1 MKFIF
6 LLFILCSSSL
16 VLANSQ
22 QLEKALSEQK
32 ARDQK
37 VLDGYKKKN
46 PGWQKAPNDAYEKFY
61 TDWARKALSGELKLR
76 ENFCK
81 TDKSLCPTEKEK
93 KASTAQTNV
102 AIGLISMQNQ
112 LAKNPQIDTA
122 TRRKVMNEAERA
134 ANITLCS
141 RHNKK
146 CDDLSDVDKK
156 AAQLEIRRD
165 KEIATLELKFTQ
177 SHPKAKK
184 GDVPLKDFKV
194 DLEKQRLEKTLG
206 LLKELCELNPDD
218 AVFCL
223 SDKQKEEMKVDSQ
236 GDECREERV
245 HQLYTILKSGAEE
258 KEETLLS
265 KHDDE
270 WYETLDCKKLLAL
283 DKKDFTPPPVKEEV
297 KEEVVIEEKK
307 PEVIV
312 TPPPVEEKREVAS
325 TEVAVVQD
333 EENED
338 EKSPRNYNAET
349 CDWVTDLPRRIVHGP
364 SCGRYNNSICTGYVV
379 CDQKVGGGKFVRMST
394 CGPEYCGASKRDA
407 VNCTKQGSY
416 FSRKP
421 ADETRE
427 FVTPK
432 LKKIFSG
439 AIQE

>member
-1 MKFIF
+1 MKLIF
-6 LLFILCSSSL
+6 LFLILYSSSWTW
-16 VLANSQ
+16 ASSQ
-22 QLEKALSEQK
+22 KLRTALSEQK

-37 VLDGYKKKN
+37 ILDDYKKKN
-46 PGWQKAPNDAYEKFY
+46 PQWQKAPNDAYEKFY
-61 TDWARKALSGELKLR
+61 TDWARKALSDELKIR
-76 ENFCK
+76 ESFCK
-81 TDKSLCPTEKEK
+81 TDKNLCPTEKEK

-112 LAKNPQIDTA
+112 LAKNPQIDPA
-122 TRRKVMNEAERA
+122 TRRKVISEAKRA

-141 RHNKK
+141 RHGKR

-165 KEIATLELKFTQ
+165 KEIATLELEFSQKN
-177 SHPKAKK
+177 PKAKK
-184 GDVPLKDFKV
+184 GDVPLKDFKI

-206 LLKELCELNPDD
+206 LLRELCELNPDD

-223 SDKQKEEMKVDSQ
+223 SNKQKEEMKVDSQ

-245 HQLYTILKSGAEE
+245 HQLYTILKSGTEE
-258 KEETLLS
+258 KEESLIK

-270 WYETLDCKKLLAL
+270 WYETLDCKKLLAQ
-283 DKKDFTPPPVKEEV
+283 DKKSFTPPPPIEK
-297 KEEVVIEEKK
+297 EVVVEEKK
-307 PEVIV
+307 PEVIM
-312 TPPPVEEKREVAS
+312 TPPPVEEKREVA
-325 TEVAVVQD
+325 VAQD

-349 CDWVTDLPRRIVHGP
+349 CEWVTDLPRRIVHGP

-421 ADETRE
+421 VDESRE
-427 FVTPK
+427 FITPK

-439 AIQE
+439 GVIQE

>member
-1 MKFIF
+1 MKFLF
-6 LLFILCSSSL
+6 LTLLLCSSISL
-16 VLANSQ
+16 WASTQKLQ
-22 QLEKALSEQK
+22 TALSEQK

-37 VLDGYKKKN
+37 ILDDYKKKN
-46 PGWQKAPNDAYEKFY
+46 PEWQKAPNDAYEKFY
-61 TDWARKALSGELKLR
+61 TDWARKALSDELKIR
-76 ENFCK
+76 DNFCK
-81 TDKSLCPTEKEK
+81 TDKNLCPTEKEK
-93 KASTAQTNV
+93 KASVAQTNV

-112 LAKNPQIDTA
+112 LAKNPQIDSA
-122 TRRKVMNEAERA
+122 TRRKVISEAERA

-146 CDDLSDVDKK
+146 CDDLGDVDKK

-165 KEIATLELKFTQ
+165 KEIATLEIEFSQKNPT
-177 SHPKAKK
+177 AKK

-194 DLEKQRLEKTLG
+194 DLEKQRLEKTLS

-223 SDKQKEEMKVDSQ
+223 SNKQKEEMKVDSK

-245 HQLYTILKSGAEE
+245 HQLYTILKSGAEA
-258 KEETLLS
+258 KEESLLS

-270 WYETLDCKKLLAL
+270 WYDHLDCKVLLAQ
-283 DKKDFTPPPVKEEV
+283 DKKDFTPPPPPVEE
-297 KEEVVIEEKK
+297 KKVVVEEKK

-325 TEVAVVQD
+325 SEVSIVQD

-338 EKSPRNYNAET
+338 EKSPRNYNADSCE
-349 CDWVTDLPRRIVHGP
+349 WVSDLPRRIVHGP
-364 SCGRYNNSICTGYVV
+364 SCGRYSNSICTGYVV

-394 CGPEYCGASKRDA
+394 CGPEYCGATKRDA
-407 VNCTKQGSY
+407 VNCTKQGNY

-421 ADETRE
+421 KDESRE